1 MAVCYIT
8 PIVGG
13 GIVSHGRVT
22 PVADIYSHAT
32 VTLTTTA
39 TITATTAFHSA
50 VDMLRVCSDTT
61 ILIGMGTHATAYT
74 LLPANVVEYIRA
86 VPVKGVFSCKT
97 P

>member
-1 MAVCYIT
+1 MTKVYIT
-8 PIVGG
+8 PMVAGG
-13 GIVSHGRVT
+13 LVSHGRVT
-22 PVADIYSHAT
+22 PVADIYTHAT
-32 VTLTTTA
+32 VTLNTDA
-39 TITATTAFHSA
+39 SLTATTAFHSA